1 MQAHKT
7 DHFAYSSQNSQMLKR
22 VTRIGYLIH
31 STWTCESRSIH
42 ECWLDWDPKQIE
54 DLLQV
59 VVLWL
64 VEIFIS
70 WKSLKQLVTGKS
82 SVEAEYWVTAHG
94 CCELSW
100 LRILLEVG
108 FKQDGPTSLHCNS
121 ISAIKIAKNP
131 YHEKTK
137 YVGADCHF
145 IKEKNREKMWC

>member
-1 MQAHKT
+1 MLIGLRSKT
-7 DHFAYSSQNSQMLKR
+7 DR
-22 VTRIGYLIH
+22 
-31 STWTCESRSIH
+31 RSIASCCTIVGGNLYFL
-42 ECWLDWDPKQIE
+42 EKLE
-54 DLLQV
+54 TT
-59 VVLWL
+59 
-64 VEIFIS
+64 S
-70 WKSLKQLVTGKS
+70 YWKI

-100 LRILLEVG
+100 LRIFLEVG

-145 IKEKNREKMWC
+145 IKEKNREKM